1 MSDDLICE
9 ECGKPI
15 DGEAITV
22 EATFGDPDNEKTYHL
37 HPDCSGD
44 YAEKLRS
51 EPPTEG
57 TTTP

>member
-15 DGEAITV
+15 VGEAITV

-51 EPPTEG
+51 EPPTEA
-57 TTTP
+57 